1 MSRHRHR
8 FLSRA
13 ARLACFV
20 FAALSRRQQ
29 ARGGTI
35 AGARACVANC
45 ARVLPRRISNRAAE
59 MVRARAVSG
68 KRPRE
73 SDSEDFDPEGGSDF
87 EYDAPDSLGIPVQP
101 RPSGSGRRAVSSR
114 SAPAL
119 GDDDDEDDG
128 EIEAQLGNSLISL
141 ETGGALGNA
150 ASAVALA
157 TAQAAQADA
166 AKPRAP
172 GERKK
177 SSATSA
183 IDAR

>member
-1 MSRHRHR
+1 
-8 FLSRA
+8 
-13 ARLACFV
+13 
-20 FAALSRRQQ
+20 
-29 ARGGTI
+29 
-35 AGARACVANC
+35 
-45 ARVLPRRISNRAAE
+45 

-73 SDSEDFDPEGGSDF
+73 SDSEDFDPGAGSD
-87 EYDAPDSLGIPVQP
+87 YDGPDAFGIPVQP
-101 RPSGSGRRAVSSR
+101 RASGSGRRAGP
-114 SAPAL
+114 PASL
-119 GDDDDEDDG
+119 PGLQDDDDEDEG

-177 SSATSA
+177 SSATTA
-183 IDAR
+183 INAS